1 MFHRLSVR
9 QRCALSCSVLLL
21 TIGLPS
27 AGAAADHGFA
37 GMSTTDNLMVFDL
50 EAGVSLPPAIN
61 LLPEGN
67 YPYDAT
73 IHPAGHELWVVGA
86 GGDGVVVIDT
96 ATGAILDRIDL
107 TGMAEYPVDVVFSRS
122 GDLAYV
128 SGRDSDQVAIIDV
141 ATHSLTGATV
151 PIAAHG
157 SGPGKMAVNPAT
169 GMIYLV
175 DWYDDQLHVID
186 PTIPDV
192 ISSDVVGSSLWDVT
206 VDAAGTTIYLADR
219 GTDQIHVLDATDLG
233 LITSVAVGDDPWGL
247 DLTPD
252 AKLLF
257 VANEDSHDVSVID
270 TPTNTVTTTIPLAGD
285 ADPRD
290 VDISADGLAAY
301 VPSGSIAGDDV
312 VYVIDVAALAIV
324 DTISM
329 APTSNPNVVAVAPQ
343 VGLMIFTDGF
353 DSGDAGAWSAI
364 SP

>member
-1 MFHRLSVR
+1 M
-9 QRCALSCSVLLL
+9 
-21 TIGLPS
+21 
-27 AGAAADHGFA
+27 
-37 GMSTTDNLMVFDL
+37 
-50 EAGVSLPPAIN
+50 
-61 LLPEGN
+61 
-67 YPYDAT
+67 
-73 IHPAGHELWVVGA
+73 VGA
-86 GGDGVVVIDT
+86 SGDGVVVIDT
-96 ATGAILDRIDL
+96 ATGAIIDRIDL

-157 SGPGKMAVNPAT
+157 SGPGKMAVNPT
-169 GMIYLV
+169 NGLIYLV

-186 PTIPDV
+186 PTTNPV
-192 ISSDVVGSSLWDVT
+192 VSSEVVGSSLWDVT
-206 VDAAGTTIYLADR
+206 VDTNGATIYLADR
-219 GTDQIHVLDATDLG
+219 GSDQIHVLDASDLS

-257 VANEDSHDVSVID
+257 VANEDSHEVSVID

-290 VDISADGLAAY
+290 VDVSADGVAAY
-301 VPSGSIAGDDV
+301 VPSGSIAGDDLI
-312 VYVIDVAALAIV
+312 YVIDVATLAIV

-329 APTSNPNVVAVAPQ
+329 APESNPNVVAVAPEA
-343 VGLMIFTDGF
+343 GLTIFVDGF
-353 DSGDAGAWSAI
+353 ESGDTAAWSTTR
-364 SP
+364 